1 MGYRRVV
8 GTRRRLRPLIFGLAL
23 ASSLSVALLV
33 LLVPAA
39 QGAPGA
45 DDAGTDAGRTRINFF
60 AGDAGPKAP
69 STVSKIPP
77 DPPPMRAQA
86 KWLFDL
92 RYDRGEPHLVSAR
105 RVELSQPEESA
116 RVFGRF
122 AIELFEGPTLIERV
136 RFDFPLLAVP
146 DADGGFMAPPKIE
159 PKLRTR
165 IGVFFPVTPRGTRL
179 QLWDRATD
187 RRWDLPWPPQV
198 SADGGIAD
206 GGPLASP

>member
-1 MGYRRVV
+1 M
-8 GTRRRLRPLIFGLAL
+8 FGLAL
-23 ASSLSVALLV
+23 ASSLSVGGLV
-33 LLVPAA
+33 LVVPAA
-39 QGAPGA
+39 QGAPA
-45 DDAGTDAGRTRINFF
+45 EEDAGTEAGVDAGRTRINFF
-60 AGDAGPKAP
+60 AGDAGPKPP

-105 RVELSQPEESA
+105 RVELAQPEESA

-122 AIELFEGPTLIERV
+122 ALELFEGPTLIERV

-146 DADGGFMAPPKIE
+146 EADAGFMAPPKIE

-187 RRWDLPWPPQV
+187 RRWDLPWPPQPG
-198 SADGGIAD
+198 SDGGAGGGAAD
-206 GGPLASP
+206 ASVPLSPR